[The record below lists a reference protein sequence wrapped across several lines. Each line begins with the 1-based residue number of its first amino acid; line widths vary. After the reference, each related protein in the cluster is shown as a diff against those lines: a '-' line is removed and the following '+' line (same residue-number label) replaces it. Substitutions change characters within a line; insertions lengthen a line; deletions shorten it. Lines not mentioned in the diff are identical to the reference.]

1 MLYCKCNR
9 IVYFYTSF
17 FYFFI
22 EKRQRYDIIIQ
33 DINFIMEGK
42 NSMWGDIA
50 IAFLLAFITAFVI
63 TPYTIRIAKKV
74 GAVDIPND
82 RRVNKKP
89 MPRLGGL
96 AVIAGF
102 LVSAIYLVIS
112 MYLEKKMNFAEDNLN
127 KKILGFWLGIIVLGI
142 TCFIDD
148 VKNIKPL
155 VKLAGQTL
163 AAILVVSSGV
173 LIDNFTIPF
182 KENSVVLNEVFSYIL
197 TIGWIVGI
205 TNAINLIDG
214 LDGLSSGITLIS
226 CISLLII
233 FALNESPLIAIIL
246 ITSLAGAIVGFLPY
260 NFNPAKTFI
269 GDVGSNFMGFA
280 IAVISILGVAKTY
293 TAVVII
299 APIMVLALPIFDTLW
314 AIIRRIVKTKSIKG
328 VFKADKGHLHHRL
341 MARGYTQKQAV
352 LILYGVTATLGMTT
366 IILLDSGIWKA
377 ISFALLVIA
386 IVAMGYKDIL
396 HLRDDDEEVLEE
408 KDNVQ
413 NRKKREK

>member
-1 MLYCKCNR
+1 
-9 IVYFYTSF
+9 
-17 FYFFI
+17 
-22 EKRQRYDIIIQ
+22 
-33 DINFIMEGK
+33 
-42 NSMWGDIA
+42 MWGDIA

-63 TPYTIRIAKKV
+63 TPYTIRFAHKV

-96 AVIAGF
+96 AVISGF
-102 LVSAIYLVIS
+102 LVSAIYLIVTMHI
-112 MYLEKKMNFAEDNLN
+112 ENKIDFVAEGLN
-127 KKILGFWLGIIVLGI
+127 KKLLGFLLGILVLGI
-142 TCFIDD
+142 TCFLDY
-148 VKNIKPL
+148 VKGIKPL

-163 AAILVVSSGV
+163 AAIIVVSNGV

-182 KENSVVLNEVFSYIL
+182 KENNVMLNEVFGYIL

-233 FALNESPLIAIIL
+233 FSLNESPLIAIVL
-246 ITSLAGAIVGFLPY
+246 ITALAGAIVGFIPY

-269 GDVGSNFMGFA
+269 GDVGSNFMGFV

-293 TAVVII
+293 TAIVIV
-299 APIMVLALPIFDTLW
+299 APIIVLALPIFDTLW
-314 AIIRRIVKTKSIKG
+314 AIVRRIVKTKSIKG

-352 LILYGVTATLGMTT
+352 LILYGITATFGMTA
-366 IILLDSGIWKA
+366 IILLDSGVWKA

-386 IVAMGYKDIL
+386 IVAIGYKDIL
-396 HLRDDDEEVLEE
+396 HLRDDDKDNAEQDAIVNKNREE
-408 KDNVQ
+408 K
-413 NRKKREK
+413 

>member
-1 MLYCKCNR
+1 
-9 IVYFYTSF
+9 
-17 FYFFI
+17 
-22 EKRQRYDIIIQ
+22 
-33 DINFIMEGK
+33 
-42 NSMWGDIA
+42 MWGDIA

-63 TPYTIRIAKKV
+63 TPYTIRLAQKV
-74 GAVDIPND
+74 GAVDYPND
-82 RRVNKKP
+82 RRINKKP

-102 LVSAIYLVIS
+102 MISAIYLIITMS
-112 MYLEKKMNFAEDNLN
+112 IEKKVNFAEEGLN
-127 KKILGFWLGIIVLGI
+127 RKLIGCLLGAIILGI
-142 TCFIDD
+142 TCYIDD
-148 VKNIKPL
+148 VKDIKPL
-155 VKLAGQTL
+155 VKLAGQVI
-163 AAILVVSSGV
+163 AAIVVVSSGV

-182 KENSVVLNEVFSYIL
+182 KENNVMLNEVFSFVL
-197 TIGWIVGI
+197 TVGWIVGI

-246 ITSLAGAIVGFLPY
+246 ITALAGAIVGFLPY

-293 TAVVII
+293 TAIVII
-299 APIMVLALPIFDTLW
+299 APIIVLALPIFDTLW
-314 AIIRRIVKTKSIKG
+314 AIVRRIVKTKSIKG

-341 MARGYTQKQAV
+341 MAKGYTQKQAV
-352 LILYGVTATLGMTT
+352 LILYGITATLGMVA

-377 ISFALLVIA
+377 LSFALLVVVF
-386 IVAMGYKDIL
+386 VALGYKDIL
-396 HLRDDDEEVLEE
+396 HLREDEDVNSNE
-408 KDNVQ
+408 KVST
-413 NRKKREK
+413 KKENNEKNS